1 MKKRILIISSPSG
14 TGKSTLITELVKQRE
29 EFRLVKSVTDRKPR
43 YDGEPYTFV
52 STEEFERMQSQGKL
66 MESNVYAKGC
76 HYGTPLLDVQ
86 STLKKGYVPIL
97 DIDVNG
103 HDQVLEAVKMWK
115 NCQVI
120 SVFVIAP
127 AETIYQRLIDRQ
139 TESIEEIIER
149 LRIGAEE
156 IRKGKSYDEVI
167 TNDKLEQGVSRLYR
181 AYRYCI
187 EGKSEADEIM
197 LITDDMMNVYDL
209 DTCASS
215 LQIIADRLDDKDSV
229 KALSRRIE
237 QFCSIRGW
245 MEKNTAKD
253 LAIGVSTE
261 GNELLDIFR
270 FKTEEQVAEILADPA
285 HREHV
290 GEELADTHFFILR
303 FCATF
308 GFDPGEILVDKIYKN
323 GKKYPVKK

>member
-1 MKKRILIISSPSG
+1 M
-14 TGKSTLITELVKQRE
+14 
-29 EFRLVKSVTDRKPR
+29 
-43 YDGEPYTFV
+43 
-52 STEEFERMQSQGKL
+52 
-66 MESNVYAKGC
+66 
-76 HYGTPLLDVQ
+76 
-86 STLKKGYVPIL
+86 
-97 DIDVNG
+97 
-103 HDQVLEAVKMWK
+103 LEAVKMWK

-120 SVFVIAP
+120 SVFVIAL
-127 AETIYQRLIDRQ
+127 AETIYQRLINRQ

-149 LRIGAEE
+149 SRIGTEE

-167 TNDKLEQGVSRLYR
+167 TNDKLEQGVNRLYR
-181 AYRYCI
+181 AYRYCV
-187 EGKSEADEIM
+187 EGKSEATEIM

-270 FKTEEQVAEILADPA
+270 FKTEEQITEILADSA
-285 HREHV
+285 QREHV
-290 GEELADTHFFILR
+290 GEELADTLFFILR
-303 FCATF
+303 FCAAF
-308 GFDPGEILVDKIYKN
+308 GFDQGEILVDKICKN

>member
-1 MKKRILIISSPSG
+1 M
-14 TGKSTLITELVKQRE
+14 
-29 EFRLVKSVTDRKPR
+29 
-43 YDGEPYTFV
+43 
-52 STEEFERMQSQGKL
+52 
-66 MESNVYAKGC
+66 
-76 HYGTPLLDVQ
+76 
-86 STLKKGYVPIL
+86 
-97 DIDVNG
+97 
-103 HDQVLEAVKMWK
+103 LEAVKMWK

-120 SVFVIAP
+120 SVFVIAS

-187 EGKSEADEIM
+187 EGKSEGDEIM

-245 MEKNTAKD
+245 MEKI
-253 LAIGVSTE
+253 LQRI
-261 GNELLDIFR
+261 LL
-270 FKTEEQVAEILADPA
+270 
-285 HREHV
+285 
-290 GEELADTHFFILR
+290 
-303 FCATF
+303 
-308 GFDPGEILVDKIYKN
+308 LV
-323 GKKYPVKK
+323 